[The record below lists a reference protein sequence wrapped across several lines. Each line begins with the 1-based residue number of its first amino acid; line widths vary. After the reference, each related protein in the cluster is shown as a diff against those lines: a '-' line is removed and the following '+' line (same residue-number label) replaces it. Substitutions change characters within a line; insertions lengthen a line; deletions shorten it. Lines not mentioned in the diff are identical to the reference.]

1 MLPAVSDY
9 ITIQPVAAF
18 TEQVNPSDVLLAF
31 RAFNNTTVPLTSRHD
46 SIIDRKQNISFLTLL
61 LDDITLQ
68 GFTEGSDL

>member
-1 MLPAVSDY
+1 MLTEV

-46 SIIDRKQNISFLTLL
+46 SIIDRKQNISF
-61 LDDITLQ
+61 
-68 GFTEGSDL
+68 